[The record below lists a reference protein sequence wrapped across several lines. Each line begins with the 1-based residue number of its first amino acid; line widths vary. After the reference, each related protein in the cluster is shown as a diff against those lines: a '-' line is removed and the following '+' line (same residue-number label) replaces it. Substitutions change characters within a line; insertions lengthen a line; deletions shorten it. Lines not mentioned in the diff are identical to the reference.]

1 MDFVNAINAWRLS
14 VGDGTALAGS
24 AWPTAPAAGGTSY
37 RPAIVAESRDTKSAM
52 SRELGKIF
60 GRRGFW
66 VVIEGPVD
74 KISADVRIHHIPTLP
89 RNVCYN

>member
-1 MDFVNAINAWRLS
+1 
-14 VGDGTALAGS
+14 
-24 AWPTAPAAGGTSY
+24 
-37 RPAIVAESRDTKSAM
+37 M

-89 RNVCYN
+89 RNVC

>member
-1 MDFVNAINAWRLS
+1 
-14 VGDGTALAGS
+14 
-24 AWPTAPAAGGTSY
+24 
-37 RPAIVAESRDTKSAM
+37 M

-66 VVIEGPVD
+66 VVPVD